1 MHQGK
6 CSLVYDLMSYTE
18 IHKIPGLLVLI
29 DFEKAFDS
37 ISWSFI
43 HKVFFL
49 DWRIY
54 YPGNNNFKHKYSC
67 LHFYKVFFLSEQFH
81 IQKGCRQGDPVVPY
95 IFIIRTEILSILIKD
110 NNDIKGIFVKNK
122 EVHIKYHSMQTTLC
136 QPLIAHQI
144 LARSI
149 RNYRFLLKLFKTYN

>member
-1 MHQGK
+1 MDIIISNAQSDFIKGR
-6 CSLVYDLMSYTE
+6 CIGGNARFVYDLMSYTE

-54 YPGNNNFKHKYSC
+54 YPGDNIFKHKYSC
-67 LHFYKVFFLSEQFH
+67 LHFYKVFVLSEQFH

-110 NNDIKGIFVKNK
+110 NNDIKGIFIKNK
-122 EVHIKYHSMQTTLC
+122 EVHIKHHSM
-136 QPLIAHQI
+136 
-144 LARSI
+144 
-149 RNYRFLLKLFKTYN
+149 

>member
-1 MHQGK
+1 
-6 CSLVYDLMSYTE
+6 MSYTE
-18 IHKIPGLLVLI
+18 IHKIPCLSVLI

-54 YPGNNNFKHKYSC
+54 YPGDNNFNHKYSC
-67 LHFYKVFFLSEQFH
+67 LHFYKVFVLSDQFH
-81 IQKGCRQGDPVVPY
+81 IKKSCRQEDPVVPY

-122 EVHIKYHSMQTTLC
+122 EVHIKYHSM
-136 QPLIAHQI
+136 
-144 LARSI
+144 
-149 RNYRFLLKLFKTYN
+149 

>member
-1 MHQGK
+1 MDIIISNAQSDFIKGR
-6 CSLVYDLMSYTE
+6 CIGGNARFVYDLMSYTE

-43 HKVFFL
+43 HTQFSFWIGEYIIQGITILNTNIHACIFTNFL
-49 DWRIY
+49 I
-54 YPGNNNFKHKYSC
+54 
-67 LHFYKVFFLSEQFH
+67 FLSEQFH
-81 IQKGCRQGDPVVPY
+81 IQRGCRQEDPVVPY

-122 EVHIKYHSMQTTLC
+122 EVHIKYHNM
-136 QPLIAHQI
+136 
-144 LARSI
+144 
-149 RNYRFLLKLFKTYN
+149 